1 MITVEDAFE
10 RIVANTPALTTERC
24 AIAQSSGR
32 VLAAPL
38 SARRTQPGA
47 DMSAMD
53 GYAVRAE
60 DLNGS
65 NAILSVIGE
74 SSAGKPF
81 EKKLKKAECIR
92 IFTGATV
99 PSGADQVIA
108 QEDVD
113 RASTTITTGIASDA
127 GRHIRPAGTDF
138 SERQIVLDTGTFLTP
153 KTIGLAASAGYD
165 HLMVHRP
172 PKVTILS
179 TGDELVPPSKE
190 TFQPFETVNSS
201 APQLKALLSDAG
213 AQVTVIDGVADTIA
227 ALSEAIAKTKDQ
239 DILVTIGGAS
249 VGEKDLVQ
257 QALNAQGMELDF
269 WKIAMRPG
277 KPLIHGQLGTTQVI
291 GLPGNPVSAF
301 VCSLLFVRPLI
312 DKMMGRPAP
321 LPTGVPLPLATSMPE
336 NGLRQHYVRARLI
349 GEPGQRHLD
358 PAVSQDSSL
367 LTVLA
372 QSDGLIVRPPHAPKA
387 DAGTYV
393 PFLPF

>member
-10 RIVANTPALTTERC
+10 RIVAQTPALTTERC

-47 DMSAMD
+47 DLSAMD

-60 DLNGS
+60 DLDGS
-65 NAILSVIGE
+65 NATLNVIGE
-74 SSAGKPF
+74 SAAGNPF
-81 EKKLKKAECIR
+81 KSCTKKGECVR
-92 IFTGATV
+92 IFTGAIV

-108 QEDVD
+108 QEDTS
-113 RASTTITTGIASDA
+113 REGNTMTTSISPDV

-138 SERQIVLDTGTFLTP
+138 SERQIVLDAGTFLTP
-153 KTIGLAASAGYD
+153 KSIGLAASAGYD

-172 PKVTILS
+172 PNVTILS
-179 TGDELVPPSKE
+179 TGDELVSPSKE
-190 TFQPFETVNSS
+190 KFQPFETVNSA
-201 APQLKALLSDAG
+201 APQLEALLCDAG
-213 AQVTVIDGVADTIA
+213 AQVKVVDAIADGIS
-227 ALSEAIAKTKDQ
+227 ALSDAIAKTADQ

-249 VGEKDLVQ
+249 VGDKDLVQ
-257 QALNAQGMELDF
+257 QALTAQGMDLDF

-277 KPLIHGQLGTTQVI
+277 KPLIHGHLGTTQVI

-301 VCSLLFVRPLI
+301 VCGLLFVRPLI

-321 LPTGVPLPLATSMPE
+321 LPFGVPLPLAAPMPE
-336 NGLRQHYVRARLI
+336 NGPRQHYVRARLI
-349 GEPGQRHLD
+349 GKPGQRHLD

-372 QSDGLIVRPPHAPKA
+372 QSDGLIIRPPHAPKA
-387 DAGTYV
+387 DAGARV

>member
-1 MITVEDAFE
+1 MITVEAAFE
-10 RIVANTPALTTERC
+10 RIVAQTPALTTERC

-53 GYAVRAE
+53 GYAVRTE

-65 NAILSVIGE
+65 NIQFNVIGE
-74 SSAGKPF
+74 SSAGNPF
-81 EKKLKKAECIR
+81 KNSIKKNECVR
-92 IFTGATV
+92 IFTGAV
-99 PSGADQVIA
+99 LPEGADQVIA
-108 QEDVD
+108 QEDTNRD
-113 RASTTITTGIASDA
+113 GDTITTSISASS

-138 SERQIVLDTGTFLTP
+138 SDRQIVLDTGTFLTP
-153 KTIGLAASAGYD
+153 KSIGLAASAGYD

-179 TGDELVPPSKE
+179 TGDELVSPSKE
-190 TFQPFETVNSS
+190 QFLPYETVNSA
-201 APQLKALLSDAG
+201 APQLQALLSDAG
-213 AQVTVIDGVADTIA
+213 AMVKLVDGVADDIS
-227 ALSEAIAKTKDQ
+227 ALADAINQTTDQ

-249 VGEKDLVQ
+249 VGDKDLVQ
-257 QALNAQGMELDF
+257 QALKTQGMELDF

-277 KPLIHGQLGTTQVI
+277 KPLIHGQLGSTRVI

-312 DKMMGRPAP
+312 DQMMGRPAP
-321 LPTGVPLPLATSMPE
+321 LPSGVPLPLATSMPE
-336 NGLRQHYVRARLI
+336 NGPRQHYVRARLI

-372 QSDGLIVRPPHAPKA
+372 QSDGLIIRPPHAPQA
-387 DAGTYV
+387 DAGAHV